1 MKKLFCLVFSL
12 LTFLTVSCGTQRAAA
27 QTESSIPSMAST
39 SSASS
44 EESSAKKTPPRDD
57 TSETVWSTSD
67 IDVSHVDINKKLIVF
82 SFDDAPDVT
91 LKPLMRTF
99 ASFNAQNPDCPASAT
114 FFSNGIRIDA
124 TTFSRLK
131 EAYAA
136 GFELGNH
143 TNRHKDLTK
152 LPPEKI
158 REEISVVDEIL
169 CKIDGKRT
177 GGNPAYRLVDR
188 HGGLERNF
196 RTADLRR
203 RMEGEIPGR
212 DRTHARRLSEY
223 RRGRKAA
230 ASRPQGQRLSGG
242 ERLST
247 FQSARLFPRCGK
259 RIYPHQTKIVKAS
272 PTGLSGEL
280 FIVVSNFFVPSILFF
295 RKQTEEACA
304 IVQPFGVSLQ
314 KFRGYVHLEVT
325 A

>member
-44 EESSAKKTPPRDD
+44 EESPAKKTPPRDD

-169 CKIDGKRT
+169 CKIDGKRNHLLRVPY
-177 GGNPAYRLVDR
+177 GNFNDKVKKQAETPLIDWSIDTEDWKGISAQQIYDVVWK
-188 HGGLERNF
+188 EKY
-196 RTADLRR
+196 
-203 RMEGEIPGR
+203 PG
-212 DRTHARRLSEY
+212 
-223 RRGRKAA
+223 
-230 ASRPQGQRLSGG
+230 
-242 ERLST
+242 
-247 FQSARLFPRCGK
+247 
-259 RIYPHQTKIVKAS
+259 
-272 PTGLSGEL
+272 
-280 FIVVSNFFVPSILFF
+280 
-295 RKQTEEACA
+295 A
-304 IVQPFGVSLQ
+304 IVLMHDGYPNTVEAVKRLQ
-314 KFRGYVHLEVT
+314 ILQLIL
-325 A
+325 

>member
-12 LTFLTVSCGTQRAAA
+12 LTLLTISCGTQRAAA
-27 QTESSIPSMAST
+27 LTESSIPSMASA

-44 EESSAKKTPPRDD
+44 EESSAKKAPPRDD

-169 CKIDGKRT
+169 CKIDGKRNHLLRVPY
-177 GGNPAYRLVDR
+177 GNFNDKVKKQAETPLIDWSIDTEDWKGISAQQIYDVVWK
-188 HGGLERNF
+188 EKY
-196 RTADLRR
+196 
-203 RMEGEIPGR
+203 PG
-212 DRTHARRLSEY
+212 
-223 RRGRKAA
+223 
-230 ASRPQGQRLSGG
+230 
-242 ERLST
+242 
-247 FQSARLFPRCGK
+247 
-259 RIYPHQTKIVKAS
+259 
-272 PTGLSGEL
+272 
-280 FIVVSNFFVPSILFF
+280 
-295 RKQTEEACA
+295 A
-304 IVQPFGVSLQ
+304 IVLMHDGYPNTVEAVKRLLPALKDNGYQVVNVSQLSKALDCSLVAGSVYTHIRQ
-314 KFRGYVHLEVT
+314 K
-325 A
+325 